1 MSTFIIEQNIDEY
14 IQQLKTKPMPELRKV
29 MTIQSFND
37 KRWKLQSDFRNK
49 LDSLLQ
55 CGTEICFLWKDEN
68 TEATSRIIKNIEII
82 SFYIRICISNITR
95 IYHLD
100 SKIKIIQDFYENTE
114 IKQHLLLIQ
123 NQCLDLFQSVS
134 HLQDILT
141 SKAEE
146 ISKQRKNDKLLT
158 DLNKKFVSEPLNA
171 DKIVD
176 ISYTLNQLYGDMS
189 EIPQDQIELIDK
201 YLALVNY
208 IITVNLI
215 YKFDFI
221 AENEKIEKDER
232 ISIVDKERRRIAA
245 LPNPISR
252 LEKENNE
259 SKTKIKKIEEENNEL
274 KTKIKKLEEELCE
287 KEKIYLSKRQE
298 LEEQIQEI
306 NMEII
311 PLMTHKA

>member
-14 IQQLKTKPMPELRKV
+14 IQQLKTKPMPELRKI
-29 MTIQSFND
+29 MAIQSFND

-68 TEATSRIIKNIEII
+68 TETASSIIKNIEII
-82 SFYIRICISNITR
+82 SFFIKICISNITR
-95 IYHLD
+95 IFHLD

-114 IKQHLLLIQ
+114 IKQHLLRIQ
-123 NQCLDLFQSVS
+123 NQCLDLFKSVT

-158 DLNKKFVSEPLNA
+158 DLQKKFVNDPLNA

-201 YLALVNY
+201 YLALANY

-221 AENEKIEKDER
+221 AENDKLEKDER

-245 LPNPISR
+245 LPNPFTN

-259 SKTKIKKIEEENNEL
+259 L
-274 KTKIKKLEEELCE
+274 KAKIKKLENELCE
-287 KEKIYLSKRQE
+287 KEKLYLSKRQE